1 MRKHLAVFG
10 LFVRSSLLRILI
22 LLGGMILLQAFLF
35 GYTMHTTFSS
45 ENLVWGLESIITDS
59 RIVFVF
65 ALAFLLMTLQ
75 LASVGCSHSSQT
87 GYTLSRL
94 CVTPQTVFL
103 WQAAANTLFY
113 LLLWAAEASTVFAFT
128 QYYAA
133 AVDPSQLSNQTV
145 FLAYYRSTLLH
156 GLMPLDQISIYIRNI
171 VLICGLGTAAAVF
184 PFRQRKKSIGLEL
197 YVLVPLVC
205 IMFPRQTSEMV
216 GDVFLILL
224 SAFLMF
230 TALYSVFTKEDA
242 NSES

>member
-75 LASVGCSHSSQT
+75 LASVGCSHSSKT

-103 WQAAANTLFY
+103 WQVQTPKK
-113 LLLWAAEASTVFAFT
+113 AEWLI
-128 QYYAA
+128 
-133 AVDPSQLSNQTV
+133 PSILSKTE
-145 FLAYYRSTLLH
+145 
-156 GLMPLDQISIYIRNI
+156 
-171 VLICGLGTAAAVF
+171 C
-184 PFRQRKKSIGLEL
+184 
-197 YVLVPLVC
+197 
-205 IMFPRQTSEMV
+205 
-216 GDVFLILL
+216 
-224 SAFLMF
+224 
-230 TALYSVFTKEDA
+230 A
-242 NSES
+242 NSKTEVLLQEA